1 MGNTCVCR
9 FYHLFLAVLQ
19 QLDSAT
25 IQQAVSS
32 EQGELR
38 TAIEEAASQMGFS
51 IKNIYV
57 MDGSKH
63 STKANAYFTGFGMKK
78 RVVLFDTLIEQLT
91 TDEIVAV
98 LTHELGALQASRH
111 HKEHHYEY

>member
-1 MGNTCVCR
+1 MGNACVCHAFIIFFSL
-9 FYHLFLAVLQ
+9 FYSNLIVPLFNKQKPL
-19 QLDSAT
+19 
-25 IQQAVSS
+25 

-38 TAIEEAASQMGFS
+38 TAIEEAAIQMGFS

-91 TDEIVAV
+91 THEIVAV
-98 LTHELGALQASRH
+98 LAHDLGTTSIATLSKTR
-111 HKEHHYEY
+111 